1 MLKSSLQY
9 HKKCAKIERENFGSD
24 EYKEMQQ
31 PDLTLDSLSIR
42 NAEKAERIDR
52 SVSQPNFR
60 NNQRHN
66 NEEFKPKRSKD
77 RSNSVRTMNNHHQ
90 LQHQQLGKVPE
101 NIESATA
108 PTKELSRDFKPTF
121 RGPNKVFRERNIT
134 QQTSSVKKYLHP
146 REYHFGN
153 NGRSTS
159 HRNNG
164 EIIYP
169 NPPFQHFPWMPINN
183 YLNTSALEG
192 PVVEIRL
199 TESDH
204 DFMRRKAME
213 EVDASPMGPELLELQ
228 ERLTEV
234 WAAADEMMTEQR
246 DNLFRFYEAV
256 KQLHIANW
264 LKSQSAEDQRLYLD
278 RTKMSISSV
287 C

>member
-1 MLKSSLQY
+1 
-9 HKKCAKIERENFGSD
+9 
-24 EYKEMQQ
+24 
-31 PDLTLDSLSIR
+31 
-42 NAEKAERIDR
+42 
-52 SVSQPNFR
+52 
-60 NNQRHN
+60 
-66 NEEFKPKRSKD
+66 
-77 RSNSVRTMNNHHQ
+77 
-90 LQHQQLGKVPE
+90 
-101 NIESATA
+101 
-108 PTKELSRDFKPTF
+108 
-121 RGPNKVFRERNIT
+121 
-134 QQTSSVKKYLHP
+134 
-146 REYHFGN
+146 
-153 NGRSTS
+153 
-159 HRNNG
+159 
-164 EIIYP
+164 
-169 NPPFQHFPWMPINN
+169 
-183 YLNTSALEG
+183 
-192 PVVEIRL
+192 VVEIRL